1 MTARSF
7 LVRGLVVGLLA
18 GLASFLVAYTVGEP
32 QVDVAISLEES
43 APAGA
48 TTEADDGHTHSH
60 ADDGDAEEGV
70 TEVGRGTQR
79 TWGLL
84 TGTLA
89 VGVALGGIVG
99 LVAAATV
106 GRLGRLTPRQS
117 TATVSAIGFT
127 SFALVP
133 FLKYPATPPA
143 VGSGDTIGDRTAWY
157 FGLVLLSVVV
167 AVLATLVAVRLAETY
182 GAFTGVVGGAGL
194 YVAAMALTAL
204 LLPTVNEVGAF
215 PADTLW
221 YFRLSSLLTLATLWT
236 AIGVGLTGVVG
247 RLHERSV
254 AAQSRRELAASL

>member
-7 LVRGLVVGLLA
+7 LVRGLLVGLLA
-18 GLASFLVAYTVGEP
+18 GLASFLVAYGVGEP
-32 QVDVAISLEES
+32 HVDAAISLEES

-48 TTEADDGHTHSH
+48 AESDDGHTHSH
-60 ADDGDAEEGV
+60 ADGEAEAGV
-70 TEVGRGTQR
+70 TEVSRGTQR

-99 LVAAATV
+99 LLAAATV

-133 FLKYPATPPA
+133 FLKYPANPPA

-194 YVAAMALTAL
+194 YVAAMAVTTL

-236 AIGVGLTGVVG
+236 VIGVGLTGVIG
-247 RLHERSV
+247 RLHQRSV
-254 AAQSRRELAASL
+254 AVRARREFAASL